1 MGILNFDKPKK
12 VRSTGAHNDMYMS
25 DAGVDGTYV
34 PNMTQQDNEDWKA
47 KHIRGEDER
56 IEIRKSIGYVQMVI
70 IVYRKVRSTPGSWH
84 AKINDHENVRISMN
98 GKVNMSFNEYDQ
110 MTQAII
116 EAKEILRVR
125 DINVGDVV
133 ELPLGEEGFVEEIV
147 TDRLD
152 WFPYKVRI
160 TKADIFNAVGDLV
173 EFKTDQIL
181 KK

>member
-1 MGILNFDKPKK
+1 MILNFDKPEK
-12 VRSTGAHNDMYMS
+12 VRATQEHNQMYMS

-34 PNMTQQDNEDWKA
+34 PNMSQQDNEDWKA

-56 IEIRKSIGYVQMVI
+56 IEIRKSLRGVQMVI
-70 IVYRKVRSTPGSWH
+70 IVYRKVRKTNGDWRE
-84 AKINDHENVRISMN
+84 KYKDHNNVRISMN
-98 GKVNMSFNEYDQ
+98 GKADMYFEEYDQ

-125 DINVGDVV
+125 DIDVGDAV
-133 ELPLGEEGFVEEIV
+133 ELPLGEEGIVEEIV

-160 TKADIFNAVGDLV
+160 TKADLFNKVGDIV
-173 EFKTDQIL
+173 EFKTEQII